1 MASSAAQFG
10 ICSAGAAQTVPETKA
25 MKILDPPDDLARPFF
40 AYGLLKPV
48 EPAFALVKP
57 FAARQESAEVR
68 GTLRLRDGIPLL
80 DPDTSGRVTGWLLW
94 FDPARISMA
103 WSVVCSFEPPAQYKW
118 SVTQAHSGE
127 QEITAN
133 VLVGK
138 KLHTG
143 TAPETVQLWSA
154 RHDPVFHEGLAEV
167 RRLVAEA
174 APDGVGSQPDTPE
187 LWQMFFRLQSA
198 YLLLWSIVERFT
210 AFRFGPGL
218 DPWPRI
224 VRLNQ
229 DATFREAVVAGG
241 AKPDVVIDAR
251 DPETRYR
258 LAADGTGAAKYFYQV
273 RSNLSHRGKSA
284 FKDSQLVYK
293 SVTELEAAMRILLD
307 RKLLP

>member
-1 MASSAAQFG
+1 
-10 ICSAGAAQTVPETKA
+10 
-25 MKILDPPDDLARPFF
+25 
-40 AYGLLKPV
+40 
-48 EPAFALVKP
+48 
-57 FAARQESAEVR
+57 
-68 GTLRLRDGIPLL
+68 
-80 DPDTSGRVTGWLLW
+80 
-94 FDPARISMA
+94 MA

-284 FKDSQLVYK
+284 FKDAQLVYK